1 MSGFCPDGW
10 VPFRLYGRG
19 GAMGVEWCY
28 MGSRRFTDP
37 FFETTMHFEVQT
49 PFNSLFRFRTPLAAL
64 GDWHATR
71 PGLKPT
77 GFIFHLSRCG
87 STLITQLLASLPQNV
102 VLSEPGLLGA
112 MMQAHLRVPEA
123 SVEQRVRWLQWLVS
137 ALGQP
142 RTGMERHLFI
152 KFDPTN
158 ILEFPL
164 VRMAFPDV
172 PWIFVYRD
180 PVEVMVSHVRA
191 AAPLVTR
198 GMISADRLGLE
209 LAQIAG
215 MDDEEYAA
223 RVLGMI
229 AEAAWRHASASA
241 GTLVHY
247 EQLPELVWS
256 GLERHFGIE
265 FTAMEQDQL
274 KRIATFDAKHPK
286 KPFTK
291 DTEEKNKEATD
302 RLRILANE
310 WIVPQYRMLEELRAR
325 QRSAA

>member
-1 MSGFCPDGW
+1 
-10 VPFRLYGRG
+10 
-19 GAMGVEWCY
+19 MGVEWCY

-112 MMQAHLRVPEA
+112 IMRVPEA
-123 SVEQRVRWLQWLVS
+123 STEQRILLLQWLVS

-142 RTGMERHLFI
+142 RTGMERQLFI
-152 KFDPTN
+152 KFDPAN
-158 ILEFPL
+158 ILDFPL

-180 PVEVMVSHVRA
+180 PIEVMVSHVRA
-191 AAPLVTR
+191 ASSLVTR
-198 GMISADRLGLE
+198 GMMSADRLGLE
-209 LAQIAG
+209 PVQIAE

-223 RVLGMI
+223 RVLGTI
-229 AEAAWRHASASA
+229 AEAGGRHVSAPL
-241 GTLVHY
+241 GMLVHY
-247 EQLPELVWS
+247 HQLPELVWS
-256 GLERHFGIE
+256 GLDRHFGIA
-265 FTAMEQDQL
+265 FTAMEREQL
-274 KRIATFDAKHPK
+274 RHIATFDAKHPK
-286 KPFTK
+286 KSFSK

-302 RLRILANE
+302 RLRILASQ
-310 WIVPQYRMLEELRAR
+310 WIAPHYRMLEELRAS
-325 QRSAA
+325 QQIKA